1 MLNLGAVTSGP
12 AVEKFDTAAFTRL
25 IESLPEASCTAKFVA
40 RESGVGAAYDTVT
53 VLPNSIAVPIV
64 SWTVLP
70 ETTAALGWKSTPL
83 IVTVYADAG
92 AFLAMSASSY
102 DKVSSVPV
110 EFVIADVKI
119 GARKSGAT
127 AELFVAEKLE
137 MDNMSLPVL
146 S

>member
-1 MLNLGAVTSGP
+1 V
-12 AVEKFDTAAFTRL
+12 F
-25 IESLPEASCTAKFVA
+25 
-40 RESGVGAAYDTVT
+40 
-53 VLPNSIAVPIV
+53 
-64 SWTVLP
+64 P

-92 AFLAMSASSY
+92 AFLTISASSY
-102 DKVSSVPV
+102 DSVNNVPV

-127 AELFVAEKLE
+127 AELLVAEKFE
-137 MDNMSLPVL
+137 TDNMSLPVM

>member
-1 MLNLGAVTSGP
+1 VLNLGAVTSGP

-92 AFLAMSASSY
+92 AFLARSASSY
-102 DKVSSVPV
+102 DKVSKVPV
-110 EFVIADVKI
+110 EFVTADVKI

-127 AELFVAEKLE
+127 DELLVAEKFE
-137 MDNMSLPVL
+137 TDNMSLPVL